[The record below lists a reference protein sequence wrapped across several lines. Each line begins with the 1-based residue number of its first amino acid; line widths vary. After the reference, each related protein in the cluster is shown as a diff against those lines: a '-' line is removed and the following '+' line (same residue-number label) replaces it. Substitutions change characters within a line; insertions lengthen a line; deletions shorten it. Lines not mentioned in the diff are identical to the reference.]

1 VPKFAE
7 LSESNQPNRPNGPTP
22 NPPPGPRQSFSAPL
36 YIDNLLLSH
45 ANSVGF
51 QGSKPSVESYFDQ
64 FGDGGSSKHE
74 DDDLA
79 SEMAQR
85 RGDEIIIL
93 LRIIGELDKR
103 TRDLGQNQR
112 INFWNLQKAQIK
124 SWRHSAILRRL
135 SKANSKFGSLAI
147 ILP

>member
-1 VPKFAE
+1 MDTPCQS
-7 LSESNQPNRPNGPTP
+7 LPSCPSPTSP
-22 NPPPGPRQSFSAPL
+22 TGQTVLLPIHLQDP
-36 YIDNLLLSH
+36 DNLLLSH